1 MDKSNSTSVR
11 DAVLGYGSFPSMS
24 NLLHRRTV
32 FLNEFQL
39 QGWVRV
45 AVALLPI
52 LPFVLFLS
60 MVLAEIRSLDELWR
74 RIHLEALA
82 IAFPL
87 AVLLLMILG
96 LMELATGLS
105 PERLELSARL
115 DIPADFL
122 RDWFGCFDKEIQ
134 MKNRLRVLRA
144 EQKWSQAEV
153 AERLGVSRQNRQCC

>member
-1 MDKSNSTSVR
+1 MDKSQSTSVR
-11 DAVLGYGSFPSMS
+11 DAVLGYGSLIVWGICYIGALV
-24 NLLHRRTV
+24 LLRK
-32 FLNEFQL
+32 FQL
-39 QGWVRV
+39 EGWVRV

-52 LPFVLFLS
+52 PPFVLFLS

-105 PERLELSARL
+105 PNDWSYRHVW
-115 DIPADFL
+115 IFL
-122 RDWFGCFDKEIQ
+122 PLFYGIG
-134 MKNRLRVLRA
+134 VL
-144 EQKWSQAEV
+144 
-153 AERLGVSRQNRQCC
+153 VSVRRYK

>member
-1 MDKSNSTSVR
+1 MNKTHSTSVR
-11 DAVLGYGSFPSMS
+11 DAVLGYGSLIIWGICYIGALV
-24 NLLHRRTV
+24 LLRK
-32 FLNEFQL
+32 FQIE
-39 QGWVRV
+39 GWLRV
-45 AVALLPI
+45 AIALLPI

-105 PERLELSARL
+105 PDDWSYRHVW
-115 DIPADFL
+115 IFL
-122 RDWFGCFDKEIQ
+122 PIFYVIG
-134 MKNRLRVLRA
+134 VL
-144 EQKWSQAEV
+144 
-153 AERLGVSRQNRQCC
+153 VSVRRYK

>member
-1 MDKSNSTSVR
+1 MDKSPSTSVR
-11 DAVLGYGSFPSMS
+11 DAVLGYGSLIVWGICYIGALI
-24 NLLHRRTV
+24 LLRK
-32 FLNEFQL
+32 FQL
-39 QGWVRV
+39 EGWVRI

-52 LPFVLFLS
+52 PPFVLFLA

-105 PERLELSARL
+105 PNDWSYRHVW
-115 DIPADFL
+115 IFL
-122 RDWFGCFDKEIQ
+122 PIFYVIG
-134 MKNRLRVLRA
+134 VL
-144 EQKWSQAEV
+144 
-153 AERLGVSRQNRQCC
+153 VSVRRYK

>member
-1 MDKSNSTSVR
+1 MDKSHSNSVR
-11 DAVLGYGSFPSMS
+11 DAVLGYGSLIVWGICYISALI
-24 NLLHRRTV
+24 LLRK
-32 FLNEFQL
+32 FQIE
-39 QGWVRV
+39 GWIRV
-45 AVALLPI
+45 AIALLPI

-105 PERLELSARL
+105 PNDWSYRH
-115 DIPADFL
+115 IWIFL
-122 RDWFGCFDKEIQ
+122 PIFYVIG
-134 MKNRLRVLRA
+134 ML
-144 EQKWSQAEV
+144 
-153 AERLGVSRQNRQCC
+153 VSVRRYK

>member
-1 MDKSNSTSVR
+1 MNKTHSTSVR
-11 DAVLGYGSFPSMS
+11 DAVLGYGSLIVWGICYIGALI
-24 NLLHRRTV
+24 LLRK
-32 FLNEFQL
+32 FQIE
-39 QGWVRV
+39 GWVKSCYR
-45 AVALLPI
+45 ASSI

-105 PERLELSARL
+105 PDDWSYRHVW
-115 DIPADFL
+115 IFL
-122 RDWFGCFDKEIQ
+122 PIFYVIG
-134 MKNRLRVLRA
+134 VL
-144 EQKWSQAEV
+144 
-153 AERLGVSRQNRQCC
+153 VSVRRYK

>member
-1 MDKSNSTSVR
+1 MDKSHSNSVR
-11 DAVLGYGSFPSMS
+11 DAVLGYSSLIVWGICYIGALI
-24 NLLHRRTV
+24 LLRK
-32 FLNEFQL
+32 FQIE
-39 QGWVRV
+39 GWVRV
-45 AVALLPI
+45 AIALLPI

-105 PERLELSARL
+105 PNDWSYRHVW
-115 DIPADFL
+115 IFL
-122 RDWFGCFDKEIQ
+122 PIFYVIG
-134 MKNRLRVLRA
+134 VLV
-144 EQKWSQAEV
+144 S
-153 AERLGVSRQNRQCC
+153 VSRYK

>member
-11 DAVLGYGSFPSMS
+11 DAVLGYGSLIVWAICYIGARV
-24 NLLHRRTV
+24 LLG
-32 FLNEFQL
+32 EFQL

-52 LPFVLFLS
+52 PPFVLFLS

-87 AVLLLMILG
+87 AILLLMILG

-105 PERLELSARL
+105 PNNWSYRHVW
-115 DIPADFL
+115 IFL
-122 RDWFGCFDKEIQ
+122 PIFYAIG
-134 MKNRLRVLRA
+134 LV
-144 EQKWSQAEV
+144 
-153 AERLGVSRQNRQCC
+153 VSIRRYK

>member
-1 MDKSNSTSVR
+1 MDNSPSTSTR
-11 DAVLGYGSFPSMS
+11 DAVLGYGSLIVWGICYIGALV
-24 NLLHRRTV
+24 LLRK
-32 FLNEFQL
+32 FQL
-39 QGWVRV
+39 QGWIRV

-87 AVLLLMILG
+87 AVLLLMTLG

-105 PERLELSARL
+105 PNDWSYRHVW
-115 DIPADFL
+115 IFL
-122 RDWFGCFDKEIQ
+122 PIFYAIG
-134 MKNRLRVLRA
+134 VL
-144 EQKWSQAEV
+144 
-153 AERLGVSRQNRQCC
+153 VSVRRYK